1 MLLIKK
7 QNNEN
12 KSIIVNYILFC
23 NNNTKQ
29 QNHGTG
35 IYIPSAPVLI

>member
-12 KSIIVNYILFC
+12 KNIIVNHILYC
-23 NNNTKQ
+23 NNNIKQ

-35 IYIPSAPVLI
+35 IYFPAAPVRI

>member
-12 KSIIVNYILFC
+12 KSIIVNHILYC
-23 NNNTKQ
+23 TNIIKP

-35 IYIPSAPVLI
+35 IYFPSAPVRI